1 MRRAWPTRLAA
12 LACLLLLQG
21 CATGLAMIPLEGIE
35 YGHQEVASV
44 FIGAALDIGVSLAV
58 GASMGP
64 PGALI
69 GALAGVAFAALD
81 VWTVIRLGQL

>member
-1 MRRAWPTRLAA
+1 MADAA
-12 LACLLLLQG
+12 RC
-21 CATGLAMIPLEGIE
+21 TGLPPVAARVRDRSGDDPPQGIE